1 MNTIIKTKNVFN
13 ISLIYSIIS
22 SFLIYKNPNG
32 ITMPFFVILTLLYMT
47 CYFKSTN
54 TTIKK
59 DSYIIMLFIFLISIS
74 SVLTNYNFIVTF
86 NIIMITFLF
95 IIIII
100 HNYVNDEEFLVLN
113 YIASVLRTIVEPI
126 FNISEIF
133 MYEKLNSNK
142 EIDNKPKSDLV
153 SGIFIGILISILLLS
168 VILPLLI
175 SSDLIYSKV
184 LSDIFITIF
193 RFDIYNIVGFIF
205 TTILILFASFIIM
218 KYVSI
223 FKDTYIV
230 NNKKQGS
237 IIIGA
242 TILISISFFYII
254 FSFVQIAGLFM
265 NKLSLPANY
274 TYAEYAREGFFQL
287 LFVAIIN
294 LLLIIIYLHIMKD
307 NKLIKILLTIV
318 SICTYIMII
327 SSTYRMYLYIN
338 EYDLTHLRF
347 FVCIALVFIF
357 LILTGALIN
366 IFRDK
371 FNFSKYSLLILM
383 IIYTLVSFS
392 KPCVIIAN
400 YNITHK
406 NFNDFDYKYLTHY
419 STDSAKIIYDYY
431 IKYNEYYENLS
442 NNEKANAAIKYKNDL
457 INTQFDKYFD
467 LNHILNMNT
476 NNFLHYNLS
485 KSEFLKYYD
494 KYNSIK

>member
-32 ITMPFFVILTLLYMT
+32 ITMPFFVILTLLYMAY
-47 CYFKSTN
+47 YFKSTN

-59 DSYIIMLFIFLISIS
+59 DSYIIMLFIFFISIS

-113 YIASVLRTIVEPI
+113 YIASVLRTIFLPI
-126 FNISEIF
+126 FDISEIF
-133 MYEKLNSNK
+133 EYEKLNSNK

-175 SSDLIYSKV
+175 SSDMIYSKV

-205 TTILILFASFIIM
+205 TTILILFASFIII

-254 FSFVQIAGLFM
+254 FSFIQIAGLFM
-265 NKLSLPANY
+265 NKLALPINY

-287 LFVAIIN
+287 LFVSIIN
-294 LLLIIIYLHIMKD
+294 LLLIIIYLHIMPD
-307 NKLIKILLTIV
+307 NNIIKILLTII

-327 SSTYRMYLYIN
+327 SSSYRMYLYIN

-347 FVCIALVFIF
+347 FVCVALVFIF
-357 LILTGALIN
+357 LILTGAMIN
-366 IFRDK
+366 TYNQK
-371 FNFSKYSLLILM
+371 FSFSKYSLLIFM
-383 IIYTLVSFS
+383 IIYTLVSLS
-392 KPCVIIAN
+392 KPCVIISK

-419 STDSAKIIYDYY
+419 STDAAKIIYDYY
-431 IKYNEYYENLS
+431 IKYNEYYKNLS
-442 NNEKANAAIKYKNDL
+442 NNEKENAAKKYINDL

-467 LNHILNMNT
+467 LNHIS

-485 KSEFLKYYD
+485 KSEFMKYYD
-494 KYNSIK
+494 KYNSTK